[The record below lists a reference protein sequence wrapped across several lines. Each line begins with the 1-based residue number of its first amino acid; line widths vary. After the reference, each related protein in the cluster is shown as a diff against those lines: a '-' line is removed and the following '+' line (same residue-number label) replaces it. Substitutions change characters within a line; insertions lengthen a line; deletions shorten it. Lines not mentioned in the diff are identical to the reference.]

1 MKLNDRIAAIQ
12 AGCLLR
18 SKMEG
23 SFRGYIKQ
31 HRQRPAGSKVPY
43 AAIDRACTNAL
54 KRLGLFAAL
63 WFSYAA
69 TEPVFAVSTSPMPVE
84 VQLLATAPQRTSS

>member
-1 MKLNDRIAAIQ
+1 MKLNDRIAAIE
-12 AGCLLR
+12 ADSLLR

-23 SFRGYIKQ
+23 SFRVYIKQ

-54 KRLGLFAAL
+54 QRLGLFAAL

-69 TEPVFAVSTSPMPVE
+69 AEAVFVLHTSPMPVE